1 MKALASKL
9 SFANLRISLK
19 VVLAFT
25 LLVAASLV
33 SSAIIFSNLNAIE
46 TTSQQLAHTTRI
58 LNNVVNIRDALN
70 EQVSALRGYTI
81 HPDERYLKAYKA
93 NQSKLH
99 ASIADIERIA
109 FTPPTIATL
118 NRIKTL
124 YAEFD
129 GEGAAPQ
136 FRLASN
142 PETHEHAVAMVKSGY
157 LGSKIADFNEIL
169 GKFEEVQSA
178 RQVERIALQ
187 SATIGSAKT
196 MLYIGGG
203 MMIVISLLM
212 GWLLVRGIGRPVV
225 AMTGAMNKLAAG
237 DNTVEIPAVGRKDE
251 VGMMAA
257 AVQSF
262 KDAAIEKLRLEG
274 MTAEQHKQAEEE
286 RRRNEAAKA
295 EAAKQLAFVVDSLA
309 SGLDRVSHGDLTV
322 RLDQPFPAEY
332 VKLQQD
338 FNAALEKLQDAMA
351 SIVRTTHGIKSGTG
365 EISQAADDLSKR
377 TEQQAASL
385 EETAAALDEI
395 TATVRKTA
403 EGARHANSVV
413 VNAKSAAEESGEVV
427 RGAVSAMNEI
437 ERSAKQISQIIGV
450 IDEIAFQT
458 NLLALNAGV
467 EAARAGEAGK
477 GFAVVASE
485 VRALAQ
491 RSADAAK
498 EIKGLISASTAQVDS
513 GVELVG
519 QTGKSLDKIV
529 MQVGEITMIV
539 SEIAA
544 SAQEQ
549 ATGLAQVNTAV
560 NQMDQVTQQNAA
572 MVEQSTAA
580 SHSLAGEAQQLATL
594 IARFQ
599 VGEVASNVEPI
610 RKRAEPVR
618 PAGKPSSKSA
628 VAARPAVQG
637 NLAVA
642 ELDLPQT
649 REESWEEF

>member
-1 MKALASKL
+1 MKALASIF
-9 SFANLRISLK
+9 SFANYRISLK
-19 VVLAFT
+19 VVVAFSV
-25 LLVAASLV
+25 LVAASLV
-33 SSAIIFSNLNAIE
+33 SSAIIWSNLSAIE
-46 TTSQQLAHTTRI
+46 TTARQLAHTTRI
-58 LNNVVNIRDALN
+58 LNNVVKIRDALN
-70 EQVSALRGYTI
+70 EQVSALRAYTI
-81 HPDERYLKAYKA
+81 NPNEDYHKEYKVNQLKL
-93 NQSKLH
+93 NEG
-99 ASIADIERIA
+99 IADIESIANTPATQETLRRI
-109 FTPPTIATL
+109 
-118 NRIKTL
+118 REL
-124 YAEFD
+124 YKEFD
-129 GEGAAPQ
+129 SEGAAPQ

-142 PETHEHAVAMVKSGY
+142 PETHEHAIAMVKSGY
-157 LGSKIADFNEIL
+157 LGSKISEFRAIL
-169 GKFEEVQSA
+169 NKFEAVQSA
-178 RQVERIALQ
+178 RQVERMALQ
-187 SATIGSAKT
+187 ATTISFAKT
-196 MLYIGGG
+196 MLYAGGG
-203 MMIVISLLM
+203 LMVLISLLM

-262 KDAAIEKLRLEG
+262 KEAAIEKLRLEG

-286 RRRNEAAKA
+286 RRRNEAARA
-295 EAAKQLAFVVDSLA
+295 EAAKQLGFVVDSLA
-309 SGLDRVSHGDLTV
+309 GGLDRVSHGDLTV
-322 RLDQPFPAEY
+322 RLDQPFPTEY

-385 EETAAALDEI
+385 EETAAALDQI

-427 RGAVSAMNEI
+427 RGAVAAMNEI
-437 ERSAKQISQIIGV
+437 EKSAKQISQIIGV

-529 MQVGEITMIV
+529 MQVGEITTIV

-610 RKRAEPVR
+610 RRRAEPAR
-618 PAGKPSSKSA
+618 AATKPSPKPA
-628 VAARPAVQG
+628 AAARPAVQG

-642 ELDLPQT
+642 ALDLPQT
-649 REESWEEF
+649 KEENWEEF

>member
-1 MKALASKL
+1 M
-9 SFANLRISLK
+9 FANLTVARK
-19 VVLAFT
+19 VLLAFAI
-25 LLVAASLV
+25 LVIASLV
-33 SSAIIFSNLNAIE
+33 SSGVLLKNVLEMKFTAVE
-46 TTSQQLAHTTRI
+46 TTDTVEKVDSIVRARQAFDRQL
-58 LNNVVNIRDALN
+58 
-70 EQVSALRGYTI
+70 SSLRGYTI
-81 HPDERYLKAYKA
+81 HPTEQQLEIYRTADGQFLEAMKFLDANIRSTGSRAYLAQMRQA
-93 NQSKLH
+93 HEEFDRDGAQPQ
-99 ASIADIERIA
+99 IA
-109 FTPPTIATL
+109 FA
-118 NRIKTL
+118 
-124 YAEFD
+124 
-129 GEGAAPQ
+129 G
-136 FRLASN
+136 N
-142 PETHEHAVAMVKSGY
+142 PETHAKAVELVKSG
-157 LGSKIADFNEIL
+157 LVGQKVAAFQKAADGIEREQRGHL
-169 GKFEEVQSA
+169 A
-178 RQVERIALQ
+178 RRDALQ
-187 SATIGSAKT
+187 RQTQDMS
-196 MLYIGGG
+196 
-203 MMIVISLLM
+203 IVVLAISCILM
-212 GWLLVRGIGRPVV
+212 VLISMAMGLLLVRGIGRPVV

-262 KDAAIEKLRLEG
+262 KEAAIEKLRLEG

-286 RRRNEAAKA
+286 RRRNEAARA
-295 EAAKQLAFVVDSLA
+295 EAAKQLGFVVDSLA
-309 SGLDRVSHGDLTV
+309 GGLDRVSHGDLTV
-322 RLDQPFPAEY
+322 RLDQPFPTEY

-338 FNAALEKLQDAMA
+338 FNAALGKLQDAMA

-385 EETAAALDEI
+385 EETAAALDQI

-403 EGARHANSVV
+403 EGARHAQTVV
-413 VNAKSAAEESGEVV
+413 MTAKTGAEESGEVV
-427 RGAVSAMNEI
+427 RGAVTAMNEI
-437 ERSAKQISQIIGV
+437 EQSAKQISQIIGV

-467 EAARAGEAGK
+467 EAARAGDAGK

-498 EIKGLISASTAQVDS
+498 EIKGLISASTAQVDN

-519 QTGKSLDKIV
+519 QTGKALDRL
-529 MQVGEITMIV
+529 MTQVGEINGVV

-594 IARFQ
+594 IARFE

-610 RKRAEPVR
+610 RRRAEPAR
-618 PAGKPSSKSA
+618 AATKPSPKPA
-628 VAARPAVQG
+628 AAARPAVQG

-642 ELDLPQT
+642 ALDLPQT
-649 REESWEEF
+649 KEENWEEF